1 MNWKLS
7 DLKINNQFDY
17 AFKSLENKPLIYK
30 LLFPNGK
37 VYIGQ
42 SKNITKRIKSYIG
55 IHKNDNRL
63 VIKAIKKYSIEQ
75 VIFNVLELCA
85 QDELNNREIYYISLF
100 DSNNKEL
107 GYNLTEGGRFNFRIT
122 PEITEHKI
130 MGNNTKKKVACYNLE
145 GDLIKI
151 YNSLSEAGR
160 DLNIYNS
167 DIVRC
172 CKSKNARQRNGYMF
186 SKDLEDRLD
195 SYSPNQAGNK
205 VHCYVFNKE
214 GIFLS
219 EHKSITEA
227 ADFYNIPKGFATTY
241 IKKGSLIENRIYISY
256 IKDFKIPINKR
267 MKLINVFEVNTDN
280 KIDSVYGLK
289 PCGDKYNLDYRTLH
303 KYIHKNKEHNGLI
316 FKYEEIK

>member
-107 GYNLTEGGRFNFRIT
+107 GYNLT
-122 PEITEHKI
+122 
-130 MGNNTKKKVACYNLE
+130 
-145 GDLIKI
+145 
-151 YNSLSEAGR
+151 
-160 DLNIYNS
+160 
-167 DIVRC
+167 
-172 CKSKNARQRNGYMF
+172 
-186 SKDLEDRLD
+186 
-195 SYSPNQAGNK
+195 
-205 VHCYVFNKE
+205 
-214 GIFLS
+214 
-219 EHKSITEA
+219 
-227 ADFYNIPKGFATTY
+227 
-241 IKKGSLIENRIYISY
+241 
-256 IKDFKIPINKR
+256 
-267 MKLINVFEVNTDN
+267 
-280 KIDSVYGLK
+280 
-289 PCGDKYNLDYRTLH
+289 
-303 KYIHKNKEHNGLI
+303 
-316 FKYEEIK
+316 